1 MAKKN
6 QKINVQMIIDT
17 KFENAQKNIKAI
29 TEQLNNIKLPEAKKD
44 NYKKITEALDKIAV
58 KFGTL
63 QNFNLKTSNFDSY
76 EKKILSVGQAFD
88 KVNEKIL
95 KIKNDLNSSI
105 AANIN
110 KKNSLVSQIESL
122 TGKTFNR
129 NQTGRQAGLISD
141 EDLKKYKTLKSEI
154 TKIDTS
160 LRNLGN
166 EKNFFDAL
174 TLNTENYSD
183 VLKKLNQNLDSARDQ
198 IRNFDDEAA
207 AEGVRSLVTQ
217 FINFYVVLETA
228 KKVIGDTYQT
238 IKQLDEGLT
247 SIAAV
252 SGKTREQMWG
262 MVGDFNEMAQRLG
275 TTTQQVVEASKLYY
289 QQGRTQSEVMYLVE
303 QTAILATTAEIDYAT
318 ATDYL
323 TAAIN
328 GYNIAASEAYTV
340 TDSWSALA
348 AASAVDVNELAVAM
362 SKVASLAAASG
373 LELET
378 ASAFLSKMLE
388 TTREA
393 PENLGTALKTIISR
407 FQDLKM
413 SEEELEDGVSANDVE
428 TALASA
434 GIALR
439 DESGQFRNFDD
450 VLLEL
455 SSVWDSL
462 SINTQKYI
470 ATIAA
475 GSRQQSRFIAL
486 VEDYER
492 NLELIDIA
500 QDSAGASLSQFS
512 TQVTG
517 LQASLNRITAAWE
530 GFYTSFSQGP
540 SVISGLLNL
549 LAELINTITMMGPV
563 GTGAAAAITATTL
576 ALAAYSSAALIAEKG
591 TISLTKSAGE
601 NVEAWVNNTKAIALN
616 GAAKL
621 KDIAI
626 NTALVVSYALVAAAI
641 IGAVA
646 GIAYLVTAKQRE
658 IKVTQEAIQTAKE
671 EEAQHQ
677 STARSAQ
684 NLLDEY
690 NKLYQQGEDLTE
702 IKQKIIDQFSG
713 EIDGIEQAVNSY
725 NSLNEVLEEYIKN
738 QNILAGQKAYE
749 RYGLERKNNN
759 FQNESDRQ
767 LQETLLGS
775 ISFYYDYDEN
785 GNQQTKWFVKNPI
798 TEELVESFDKQE
810 VIDYVKQNFPVQDY
824 ADAITQTEAEMMEDY
839 FKETEGFDIS
849 SQALQI
855 LSLNKD
861 FWQEGENGEE
871 LTISAKEKGE
881 QYSKALEAF
890 LNTLSEEEQQLFQ
903 EYLNQDF
910 SNISESLAERFS
922 NALNSIDENQN
933 FGDTLQDF
941 YRSELENLS
950 QVLQDAGI
958 DSSITD
964 NFSPAVKRMVAKAL
978 ESAEDDPELKE
989 LVATTY
995 KNIFA
1000 IDPGVIGDFD
1010 LGTALSNLDLTDS
1023 TAVSNLGEEILE
1035 LGQNTDLTTEET
1047 TKLVLVYKQL
1057 LPFMTQITEGF
1068 ESISS
1073 AANDYYEL
1081 KDQAKNAVQSD
1092 EGLSATDFAMMAQEA
1107 KNYGLSL
1114 EYGINAQGKFVVSE
1128 QSLIALMEEKRKA
1141 TIAELKVQRENEYLK
1156 LQQMEAAYKQ
1166 QQATAGEIEASKKN
1180 VEATTFL
1187 AQAKGMLVNIM
1198 DLLTGGSGAVAN
1210 ALINEAK
1217 ALSLEA
1223 QNLESS
1229 NEITLDMI
1237 QAQKEVV
1244 EAHDAQIAALE
1255 NENIQYELNE
1265 AATGGSTSATEDN
1278 TSALDAQK
1286 EALEANKDAL
1296 QDQVD
1301 ALEKQKE
1308 VLEEARDAAK
1318 DYVDTL
1324 ADAIQNKLEDELDK
1338 AESAVENYYEA
1349 LNDALDELISNAE
1362 DKLDDLNEAATNAKN
1377 LAEENSEALQEQADL
1392 VIEFYDS
1399 QIQAIQDKIDAMDA
1413 EADSLDRLQKLQEA
1427 RDVYEQAKQKTRLV
1441 LIEGAGWRFRTDKNA
1456 LQEAGETLATT
1467 ETENQ
1472 VELLEQQIEQLE
1484 NIKNKWE
1491 EIAENIGK
1499 ATSELEKTAAF
1510 KQFLSN
1516 ASPEQLDQLY
1526 NQFTGNVNQ
1535 NNTLFENALQAQ
1547 NRYELEND
1555 ASAEGTL
1562 AWQIAQWQAAQEQAA
1577 LDQNQ
1582 YDILTDPNAKAVE
1595 ELKQQLLEQLGSA
1608 SEGSINDALA
1618 TGLEIITENAEK
1630 VNAIN
1635 DTLTALEELL
1645 TKMDMTSE
1653 EIAQYDAIQNMVGQA
1668 SLDALLEGGSVYNK
1682 LKDQVDEIVRLN
1694 DQIYLIDQQ
1703 IEVLEGQ
1710 IEIIEGQIDILS
1722 SQIDSVKG
1730 SIDDGFDRVET
1741 AFKTYADATQDE
1753 LNSLKEEITYS
1764 RWKGDTSSVLA
1775 PGGRIPEA
1783 AVGGVD
1789 QSGGYL
1795 KVHGTQN
1802 RPELILNNS
1811 QSAGLFN
1818 FIDSLTRL
1826 PILTSLDNFGMSQG
1840 NSYNST
1846 YENGLSFSN
1855 CTFEIST
1862 NADNFENLVLDI
1874 KRQAHFK

>member
-29 TEQLNNIKLPEAKKD
+29 ADQLNNIKLPEAKKD
-44 NYKKITEALDKIAV
+44 NYKKVTDALDKIAG
-58 KFGTL
+58 KFETL

-95 KIKNDLNSSI
+95 KIKNDLNNSI

-110 KKNSLVSQIESL
+110 KKNSLISQIESL

-198 IRNFDDEAA
+198 IKNFDDEAA
-207 AEGVRSLVTQ
+207 AEGVRSLVKQ
-217 FINFYVVLETA
+217 FINFYVVLETT
-228 KKVIGDTYQT
+228 KRIIGDAYQT
-238 IKQLDEGLT
+238 IRQLDEGLT

-262 MVGDFNEMAQRLG
+262 MVGDFNQMAQRLG

-439 DESGQFRNFDD
+439 DESGQFRDFDD

-512 TQVTG
+512 TQITG
-517 LQASLNRITAAWE
+517 LQASLNRVTAAWE

-540 SVISGLLNL
+540 SLISGLLNI
-549 LAELINTITMMGPV
+549 LAGFINTITLLGPA
-563 GTGAAAAITATTL
+563 GTGAAATITALTV
-576 ALAAYSSAALIAEKG
+576 AIAGFSAASLIADKSTLESIKSIKELG
-591 TISLTKSAGE
+591 GSAKDATVQVVKMGIQKTKDMALNAGMI
-601 NVEAWVNNTKAIALN
+601 VGYGAVVVAIMAAIGAIA
-616 GAAKL
+616 
-621 KDIAI
+621 
-626 NTALVVSYALVAAAI
+626 YF
-641 IGAVA
+641 
-646 GIAYLVTAKQRE
+646 VTAKKRE
-658 IKVTQEAIQTAKE
+658 IKAVEQSIQTHKE
-671 EEAQHQ
+671 EEAKYQ

-684 NLLDEY
+684 SLLDEY
-690 NKLYQQGEDLTE
+690 KKLYQQGEDLTE

-713 EIDGIEQAVNSY
+713 EIKGIETAVNSY
-725 NSLNEVLEEYIKN
+725 NTLNEVLEEYIKN
-738 QNILAGQKAYE
+738 QNILAGQAAYE
-749 RYGLERKNNN
+749 RYGAERKRGYI
-759 FQNESDRQ
+759 QNEDDRNT
-767 LQETLLGS
+767 QEAMLGS
-775 ISFYYDYDEN
+775 IFQEYVYDERT
-785 GNQQTKWFVKNPI
+785 GEQKSRWSFKNPL
-798 TEELVESFDKQE
+798 TSELIENFNKQE
-810 VIDYVKQNFPVQDY
+810 IIDYVKENFPAKDY
-824 ADAITQTEAEMMEDY
+824 VDTISQTEAEMMEDY
-839 FKETEGFDIS
+839 FKETEGYDIS
-849 SQALQI
+849 SQALQL
-855 LSLNKD
+855 LSLDSSAWKETK
-861 FWQEGENGEE
+861 EGSE
-871 LTISAKEKGE
+871 LTPEAKERGE
-881 QYSKALEAF
+881 AYQKS
-890 LNTLSEEEQQLFQ
+890 LNDYLKTLSEEDSQLFQ

-910 SNISESLAERFS
+910 ANISEALANKFS
-922 NALNSIDENQN
+922 ETLNSIDPSKN
-933 FGDTLQDF
+933 FGDSLQNL
-941 YRSELENLS
+941 YLSELENLNT
-950 QVLQDAGI
+950 VLQEAGI
-958 DSSITD
+958 DSTIAD
-964 NFSPAVKRMVAKAL
+964 NFSPIVKRMVAKAL

-989 LVATTY
+989 LIATTY

-1000 IDPGVIGDFD
+1000 IDPGIIGDFD
-1010 LGTALSNLDLTDS
+1010 LGTALSNLDLTDAS
-1023 TAVSNLGEEILE
+1023 AVSDLGIEILK
-1035 LGQNTDLTTEET
+1035 LGQNTDLTSEET
-1047 TKLVLVYKQL
+1047 NKLILVYKQL
-1057 LPFMTQITEGF
+1057 LPFMAQVTEGF
-1068 ESISS
+1068 ESISQAS
-1073 AANDYYEL
+1073 NDYYKL

-1092 EGLSATDFAMMAQEA
+1092 EGLSAADFAMMAQEA

-1156 LQQMEAAYKQ
+1156 LQQMEAAYEQ

-1244 EAHDAQIAALE
+1244 EAHDAQIVALE

-1308 VLEEARDAAK
+1308 ALEEARDAAK

-1427 RDVYEQAKQKTRLV
+1427 RDAYEQAKQKTRLV

-1618 TGLEIITENAEK
+1618 AGLEIITENAEK

-1682 LKDQVDEIVRLN
+1682 LKDQVNEIVRLN

-1710 IEIIEGQIDILS
+1710 IEIIEGQINALS
-1722 SQIDSVKG
+1722 SQINSVKD

-1741 AFKTYADATQDE
+1741 AFRTYADATEEKIESAKKQWDW
-1753 LNSLKEEITYS
+1753 LIDNNSPVQKPF
-1764 RWKGDTSSVLA
+1764 GQ
-1775 PGGRIPEA
+1775 A
-1783 AVGGVD
+1783 ALGGVD
-1789 QSGGYL
+1789 DQSGYL

-1826 PILTSLDNFGMSQG
+1826 PTLTSLDNFGMSQG

-1862 NADNFENLVLDI
+1862 NADNFENLILDI